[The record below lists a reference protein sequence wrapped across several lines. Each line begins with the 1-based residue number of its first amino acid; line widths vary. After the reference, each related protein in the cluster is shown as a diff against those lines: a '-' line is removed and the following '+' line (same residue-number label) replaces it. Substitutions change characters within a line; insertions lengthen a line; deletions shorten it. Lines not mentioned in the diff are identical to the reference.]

1 MALTEPLRLR
11 LYLRD
16 SLRSGRTPFFTDE
29 EIEQLTSETVS
40 IEEAASLGWLLKAA
54 SAADNPTTV
63 TIGQVSE
70 TKAQATETFNICLKM
85 HHYWQ
90 RKADELAGNDKGV
103 ARWFEIQPD
112 SGFIAD
118 QLDTIQLLEEYWRDN
133 DISRLYPVV

>member
-16 SLRSGRTPFFTDE
+16 PLRNGRTPFFTDE
-29 EIEQLTSETVS
+29 EIEQLTSETAS
-40 IEEAASLGWLLKAA
+40 IEEAASFGWLLKAA
-54 SAADNPTTV
+54 SAADAPTTV

-70 TKAQATETFNICLKM
+70 TKAQATETFNICMKM
-85 HHYWQ
+85 HLYWEN
-90 RKADELAGNDKGV
+90 KAQEASGSTKGV
-103 ARWFEIQPD
+103 GRWFEVQPD

-118 QLDTIQLLEEYWRDN
+118 QMDTVKLLEEYWEQN